1 MHTKMAI
8 VALVEPSVVEA
19 GGPAPSPLEV
29 LLQGHVGADEVGA
42 ADGRG
47 VVVDDVTQR
56 EVDVRLDV
64 LLVRRSR
71 DTAAIIVVVVAWHAD
86 LRLGPPDGVAV
97 AGEQL
102 HHLTFRSGALVHKWS
117 NGQCIC
123 SVCSESGEVVTL
135 IMLGRC

>member
-102 HHLTFRSGALVHKWS
+102 HHLMFKSGGRVALVH
-117 NGQCIC
+117 
-123 SVCSESGEVVTL
+123 
-135 IMLGRC
+135 R

>member
-1 MHTKMAI
+1 MVYAHKNGDRRTCGAF
-8 VALVEPSVVEA
+8 SRRSWRT
-19 GGPAPSPLEV
+19 GSSPLEV

-56 EVDVRLDV
+56 KVDVRLDV

-102 HHLTFRSGALVHKWS
+102 HHLMFKSGAS
-117 NGQCIC
+117 
-123 SVCSESGEVVTL
+123 
-135 IMLGRC
+135 R

>member
-56 EVDVRLDV
+56 KVDVRLDV

-71 DTAAIIVVVVAWHAD
+71 HAAAIMVVVAWHAD

-102 HHLTFRSGALVHKWS
+102 HHLMFKSGGRVALVH
-117 NGQCIC
+117 
-123 SVCSESGEVVTL
+123 
-135 IMLGRC
+135 R

>member
-56 EVDVRLDV
+56 KVDVRLDV

-71 DTAAIIVVVVAWHAD
+71 HAAAIMVVVAWHAD
-86 LRLGPPDGVAV
+86 LRPRPPDGVAV